1 MRKIFVVIERR
12 ADYSRFKPILQ
23 LLKKDRFFKL
33 HLVVTGINL
42 LPDHGE
48 DILKIKQD
56 GFKINSTIQM
66 FDRNSPDTGAAM
78 VRGISNVLREITQ
91 ELTEAKPDIVLTG
104 FDIGA
109 NFATTIAAAHMNLPV
124 AHIQGGEITGSIDE
138 SLRHAMSKF
147 AHIHFPATLE
157 AKERLI
163 KMGENP
169 KLIFV
174 VGCPSL
180 DALLH
185 APQIPTAQL
194 EKRFR
199 VDFSQPVA
207 LLIQHPVTT
216 ENTDSL
222 SQIKHTLQA
231 LAQVKTQVIA
241 ILPNNDAGFK
251 NIFKTIPDSKLN
263 WFPSIDI
270 DSFANLY
277 RHISTIVGNSSSGIH
292 EAASFGVPTVNVG
305 NRQQGRL
312 KPANVIDTTYQTKQ
326 IAVAVQRAIYDS
338 QFRQLASKVVNPYGD
353 GRTAPKIVKV
363 LKRIKLTG
371 IIQKKFY
378 E

>member
-251 NIFKTIPDSKLN
+251 QIFKTITSSKLN
-263 WFPSIDI
+263 WFPSIDL

-277 RHISTIVGNSSSGIH
+277 RHVSAIVGNSSSGIRRC
-292 EAASFGVPTVNVG
+292 
-305 NRQQGRL
+305 NR
-312 KPANVIDTTYQTKQ
+312 
-326 IAVAVQRAIYDS
+326 
-338 QFRQLASKVVNPYGD
+338 
-353 GRTAPKIVKV
+353 
-363 LKRIKLTG
+363 
-371 IIQKKFY
+371 
-378 E
+378 